1 LRAADAADRVNL
13 ALSAEWLST
22 IRKAPFGNKNC
33 YFDRT
38 PMAVANFKSSGHS
51 SFHREQMISLIRFT
65 GRTLTSD
72 MPVPFGAMVVATDSG
87 ETLVRTVNQ
96 ASQKNDPTCHAEV
109 NAIRQACKRIK
120 NHLLRGYTLYT
131 TCEPCPMCMGAILWA
146 GLDRVVYGATIAHAA
161 RHCNQ
166 IYIPA
171 SELVAKSDMR
181 CEVIGPIE
189 AELCYSSLFS
199 HPNMIKR
206 FKIWR
211 SNNR

>member
-1 LRAADAADRVNL
+1 MAAPKIKQL
-13 ALSAEWLST
+13 AS
-22 IRKAPFGNKNC
+22 
-33 YFDRT
+33 
-38 PMAVANFKSSGHS
+38 S
-51 SFHREQMISLIRFT
+51 SFDQERMISLIRFT
-65 GRTLTSD
+65 ERTLATET
-72 MPVPFGAMVVATDSG
+72 PVPFGAMVVGTESG
-87 ETLVRTVNQ
+87 EILVRAVNQ
-96 ASQKNDPTCHAEV
+96 ASQRNDPTCHAEV
-109 NAIRQACKRIK
+109 NAIRLACKRLK

-146 GLDRVVYGATIAHAA
+146 GLDRVVYGATIEHAA

-171 SELVAKSDMR
+171 GEFAAKSDMR
-181 CEVIGPIE
+181 CEVVGPIE